1 MDWSGGSRVS
11 FLQTQL
17 FPVCQ
22 TLAAKGTSS
31 TIILTKM
38 RVDIIT
44 MKRAFI
50 CIQQQADFVVNDTKK
65 YKSTHYK
72 IDRCRIMKG
81 SITHCSVF
89 AV

>member
-1 MDWSGGSRVS
+1 MDWSGGGSRVS

-22 TLAAKGTSS
+22 TLAAKGTKS
-31 TIILTKM
+31 TILTKM

-50 CIQQQADFVVNDTKK
+50 CMQQQADFVVNEKINLLTTK
-65 YKSTHYK
+65 
-72 IDRCRIMKG
+72 
-81 SITHCSVF
+81 SIGGES
-89 AV
+89 